1 MTTSGS
7 RDFNLDVGEVIE
19 EAYERCGL
27 EVRTGYDAKTARRSM
42 NLMFADWANRG
53 LNLWTVKE
61 ANFTVTQ
68 GTSSYALAADV
79 VDVLDVVIRRSNT
92 DYELQRISR
101 GDYATVP
108 NKTTQGRPSQFWL
121 DRQITPVMYLWSTPE
136 NSTDQIRYYYVR
148 RIEDADALVNT
159 TDMPFRFYPCMV
171 AGLAYYMA
179 MKRAPDRIQMLKS
192 VYEEEFQ
199 RAADEDQGRT
209 PLKLQ
214 PSLRYLR
221 V

>member
-7 RDFNLDVGEVIE
+7 RDFNLDVAEVIE

-68 GTSSYALAADV
+68 GTSSYSLAADV
-79 VDVLDVVIRRSNT
+79 VDVLEVVIRRSNT
-92 DYELQRISR
+92 DFEVQRISR
-101 GDYATVP
+101 SDYATVP
-108 NKTTQGRPSQFWL
+108 NKTTQGRPSQYYL

-136 NSTDQIRYYYVR
+136 NSTDQVRYYYVR
-148 RIEDADALVNT
+148 RIEDADTLVNT
-159 TDMPFRFYPCMV
+159 TDMPFRFFPCMV
-171 AGLAYYMA
+171 AGLAYYLS
-179 MKRAPDRIQMLKS
+179 MKRAPERAQLLKV

-199 RAADEDQGRT
+199 RAADEDEGRT

-214 PSLRYLR
+214 PSIQYLR